1 MTTWVTLDGYFVKRV
16 RENAIGLVC
25 LGENDDDEIIWVPRN
40 SLQDSVDVD
49 DCDIIIDKRMADR
62 KGLIY

>member
-1 MTTWVTLDGYFVKRV
+1 
-16 RENAIGLVC
+16 
-25 LGENDDDEIIWVPRN
+25 VPRN
-40 SLQDSVDVD
+40 SLQDSVNVD

>member
-16 RENAIGLVC
+16 RENTIGLVC
-25 LGENDDDEIIWVPRN
+25 LGETDDDEIIWVPRN
-40 SLQDSVDVD
+40 SLQDSVNVD